1 MFRNMAVFMFAA
13 IILRRTIW
21 HCNLSA
27 YLKNYYFLQNDN
39 KNNSYKFRKELRAAV
54 ATLL

>member
-1 MFRNMAVFMFAA
+1 MFQNLAAFMFAA